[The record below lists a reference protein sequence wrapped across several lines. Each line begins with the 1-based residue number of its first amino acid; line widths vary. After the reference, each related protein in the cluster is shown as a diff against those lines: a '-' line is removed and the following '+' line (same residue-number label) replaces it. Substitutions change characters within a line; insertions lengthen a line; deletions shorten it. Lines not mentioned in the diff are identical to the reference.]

1 MQQSS
6 FPGGQMQ
13 QHQMNLG
20 QPQHGYIRKQQSAP
34 NSGPNSQPGSGRRQ
48 GGFPSGPQSK
58 SNAMFGNSPQR
69 GSHALVPKGPINL
82 ITNNFKI
89 RSQNH
94 GIIYTY
100 SVDFIDGENA
110 AVQQVVQQALP

>member
-1 MQQSS
+1 MQ
-6 FPGGQMQ
+6 PRGG
-13 QHQMNLG
+13 G
-20 QPQHGYIRKQQSAP
+20 V
-34 NSGPNSQPGSGRRQ
+34 
-48 GGFPSGPQSK
+48 
-58 SNAMFGNSPQR
+58 FGNAPQR

-100 SVDFIDGENA
+100 SVDFIDGESA
-110 AVQQVVQQALP
+110 SVQQALPSSEPSSAASSTLEETKTPLPGMQTNPLGMHTSYSTNHLETF

>member
-1 MQQSS
+1 MT
-6 FPGGQMQ
+6 
-13 QHQMNLG
+13 
-20 QPQHGYIRKQQSAP
+20 R
-34 NSGPNSQPGSGRRQ
+34 
-48 GGFPSGPQSK
+48 
-58 SNAMFGNSPQR
+58 
-69 GSHALVPKGPINL
+69 GPINL

-110 AVQQVVQQALP
+110 VVQ

>member
-1 MQQSS
+1 M
-6 FPGGQMQ
+6 GQG
-13 QHQMNLG
+13 NN
-20 QPQHGYIRKQQSAP
+20 SA
-34 NSGPNSQPGSGRRQ
+34 RR
-48 GGFPSGPQSK
+48 GNPSGGMPARGGAS
-58 SNAMFGNSPQR
+58 FGNDPQR
-69 GSHALVPKGPINL
+69 GSHTVSTRGTINL

-110 AVQQVVQQALP
+110 VVQQALPSPSDSTTAVSNSTDKTEESKTSAIPLIQT

>member
-1 MQQSS
+1 
-6 FPGGQMQ
+6 
-13 QHQMNLG
+13 
-20 QPQHGYIRKQQSAP
+20 
-34 NSGPNSQPGSGRRQ
+34 
-48 GGFPSGPQSK
+48 
-58 SNAMFGNSPQR
+58 MFGNSPQR

-94 GIIYTY
+94 GIIFTY

-110 AVQQVVQQALP
+110 AVQQVVQQALPQPTEAGADKHEETKNPVA